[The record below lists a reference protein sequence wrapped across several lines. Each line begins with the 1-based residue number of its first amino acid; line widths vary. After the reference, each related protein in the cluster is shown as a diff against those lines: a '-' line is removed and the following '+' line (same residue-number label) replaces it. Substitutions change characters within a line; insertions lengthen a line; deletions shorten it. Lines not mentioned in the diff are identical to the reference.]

1 MKRKQILITLLG
13 IILLA
18 ILSINNK
25 SYAVLQSNG
34 GTVATKD
41 VGSWMSQIRNME
53 ANGGSLGLKE
63 TINGNLTP
71 SSGSNNLDCHMEKN
85 TEYGAM
91 AILSASSYGNPEKIE
106 NGGTTTGNASG
117 VKINLNKEWVAA
129 GVMRYNSAY
138 ANASARY
145 KNTYAYTQSDWH
157 TVTYAHKAGDAINE
171 TSGWHGSGAST
182 WLSSSHPNY
191 LGGAKAFYQYTASG
205 GAGLLRAYSGSLFSY
220 YGYCESS
227 YTDTNWNENVL
238 KSGIKDA
245 HYTKQWASRAVIV
258 VGEGF

>member
-91 AILSASSYGNPEKIE
+91 AILSASSYGNPEKVVS
-106 NGGTTTGNASG
+106 GGTTTGNASG

-129 GVMRYNSAY
+129 GNLTNVTSYV
-138 ANASARY
+138 NASARY
-145 KNTYAYTQSDWH
+145 KNTYPNGSQGSSLEY
-157 TVTYAHKAGDAINE
+157 VRRIGDAITE
-171 TSGWHGSGAST
+171 TSGWHGSGASEWIRT
-182 WLSSSHPNY
+182 NY
-191 LGGAKAFYQYTASG
+191 VNQGVTQT
-205 GAGLLRAYSGSLFSY
+205 GLLRAYSGSIFSY
-220 YGYCESS
+220 YGVGNLGNFQGKTPDHATQSN
-227 YTDTNWNENVL
+227 T
-238 KSGIKDA
+238 
-245 HYTKQWASRAVIV
+245 WASRAVIV